1 MEYKNTIKPKQTK
14 HTDTEIQN
22 RGSQKG
28 REGERVTQAK
38 GINCTVMDANKIS
51 GGERALRYT
60 DVEIHSACETFITF
74 STTVTSI
81 RNKY

>member
-1 MEYKNTIKPKQTK
+1 M
-14 HTDTEIQN
+14 
-22 RGSQKG
+22 
-28 REGERVTQAK
+28 TQAK